1 MKRNILMVYPEVPST
16 YWSFKSSLRFAGKKA
31 QFPPL
36 GLITVAAMLPDEYD
50 IRLVDLNVRK
60 LTDTQISWA
69 ELIFVSAM
77 IVQKQSF
84 SEVVTRCKSLG
95 KTVVAGGPYP
105 TSSHASI
112 SGVDHFILGE
122 AERVLQEFIRDYEN
136 GCAKQIYQDVERP
149 DITAT
154 PVPRFDLLEIDK
166 YFSMMLQFSRGC
178 PFNCEFCDIIELFG
192 RKPRTKTPEQFIREI
207 QAVYNTGFR
216 GSLFV
221 VDDNFIGNKSEV
233 RKLLPHIAAWQK
245 DRGYPYSLFTEAS
258 VNLAD
263 DPALMDEMIE
273 AGFDMVFL
281 GIETP
286 VEETLHKTQKAQ
298 NTRKKLL
305 DSVRAIQNKGLE
317 VSAGFIV
324 GFDTDPENIFDLQI
338 KFIQESGIIMAMVGI
353 MIALPN
359 TQLYRRLARENRLL
373 GETSGNN
380 THDLDTNFITVMDKR
395 TLQEGYKRVLKTI
408 YNPKNYFDRCKV
420 MMEQVPK
427 RSRAK
432 RPLRWQEMRAF
443 FSSLVV
449 QTFSLYG
456 FQYLKFLLYT
466 LRKKPSLFPEAV
478 RMAIMLHHFRLITK
492 NLVKNHKKSLRRAL
506 QSAKHAL
513 ELQSVS
519 RPALS
524 HQEK

>member
-1 MKRNILMVYPEVPST
+1 MKKNVLMVYPEVPST

-36 GLITVAAMLPDEYD
+36 GLITVAAMLPEEYEV
-50 IRLVDLNVRK
+50 RLVDMNVRK
-60 LTDTQISWA
+60 LSDRDIRWA
-69 ELIFVSAM
+69 DVVFISAM
-77 IVQKQSF
+77 IVQKESF
-84 SEVVTRCKSLG
+84 NEAVRRCKTLG

-105 TSSHASI
+105 TSSYEHI
-112 SGVDHFILGE
+112 EGVDHFILGE
-122 AERVLQEFIRDYEN
+122 AERVLGDFLRDYEN
-136 GCAKQIYQDVERP
+136 GTAKRLYRDFERP

-154 PVPRFDLLEIDK
+154 PVPRFDLLEINK

-192 RKPRTKTPEQFIREI
+192 RKPRTKTPEQFIREL
-207 QAVYNTGFR
+207 QAVYDTGFR

-221 VDDNFIGNKSEV
+221 VDDNFIGNKAEV
-233 RKLLPHIAAWQK
+233 RKLLPHIACWQK
-245 DRGYPYSLFTEAS
+245 DHGYPYSLFTEAS

-263 DPALMDEMIE
+263 DPAMMDEMVE

-305 DSVRAIQNKGLE
+305 DSVRAIQNHGLE
-317 VSAGFIV
+317 VSSGFIV
-324 GFDTDPENIFDLQI
+324 GFDTDPPNIFDLQI

-359 TQLYRRLARENRLL
+359 TQLYRRLQKEGRLL

-380 THDLDTNFITVMDKR
+380 THDLDTNFVTVMNKR

-408 YNPKNYFDRCKV
+408 YNPKNYFVRCRV
-420 MMEQVPK
+420 MMDEVPK
-427 RSRAK
+427 RSKAK

-443 FSSLVV
+443 FISLFV
-449 QTFSLYG
+449 QTFSSYG
-456 FQYLKFLLYT
+456 IEYVKFLAYT
-466 LRKKPSLFPEAV
+466 IRKKPSLFPEAV
-478 RMAIMLHHFRLITK
+478 RMAIMLHHFRGIT
-492 NLVKNHKKSLRRAL
+492 NQLVKNHNRLLRRAL
-506 QSAKHAL
+506 RAAKKTLTVEAAPQSAFA
-513 ELQSVS
+513 S
-519 RPALS
+519 R
-524 HQEK
+524 EE